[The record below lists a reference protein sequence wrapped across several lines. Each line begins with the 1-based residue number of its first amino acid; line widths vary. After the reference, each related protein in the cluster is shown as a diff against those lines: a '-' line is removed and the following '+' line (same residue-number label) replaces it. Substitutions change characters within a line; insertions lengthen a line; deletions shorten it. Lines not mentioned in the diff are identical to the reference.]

1 MSLKSQILPPPIC
14 DENTD
19 LSQYVNDLITSSRS
33 EQNSHFLSVTIETDY
48 SDPLAILE
56 SIHQRN
62 IPICY
67 LEKPTNE
74 FSIAAGEYLSVARF
88 AGPQRFQEAQ
98 IWADKILS
106 QTVVAGNISQ
116 HLFYRVDYTWAK
128 SRP

>member
-1 MSLKSQILPPPIC
+1 MSLKSQILPPSIC

-19 LSQYVNDLITSSRS
+19 LSQYVNDLIARSRS

-98 IWADKILS
+98 ILS
-106 QTVVAGNISQ
+106 LI
-116 HLFYRVDYTWAK
+116 HI
-128 SRP
+128 